1 MNCTFI
7 LSAKSNLQGNM
18 PRSPVSSNQEGNDS
32 KTIGVA
38 DEHIGAVVG
47 RGGRTITEIS
57 QVGSVFKYYNNVT
70 IILWQ

>member
-1 MNCTFI
+1 MDELHIDANLCTKI
-7 LSAKSNLQGNM
+7 NQQGNM
-18 PRSPVSSNQEGNDS
+18 TRSPVSSNQEGSDL

-57 QVGSVFKYYNNVT
+57 QVGSVVKT
-70 IILWQ
+70 

>member
-1 MNCTFI
+1 MT
-7 LSAKSNLQGNM
+7 
-18 PRSPVSSNQEGNDS
+18 RSSVSSNQEGNDS

-57 QVGSVFKYYNNVT
+57 QVGSYVLNSNTMICCYLFFDKKRCK
-70 IILWQ
+70 